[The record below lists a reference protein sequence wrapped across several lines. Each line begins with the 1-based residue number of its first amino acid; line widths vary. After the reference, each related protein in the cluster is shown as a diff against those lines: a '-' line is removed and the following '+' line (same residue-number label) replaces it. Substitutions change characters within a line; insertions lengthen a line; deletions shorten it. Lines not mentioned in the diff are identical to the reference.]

1 MEVALMRL
9 FHDNKARLV
18 PIIWSIFASAL
29 AVVPPLI
36 KPGFPPNH
44 EDDTFVLRTMVYA
57 KHFQFGDLLPIW
69 SASDNFGM
77 GSPLPGLYHR
87 LFYMV
92 SGAIYAVT
100 ANSKV
105 SIALTLIAF
114 TSIGVYSVFLLLRS
128 FDSTVFVSLIGASV
142 LPFLNYS
149 VTNWLVRG
157 AMAEYSA
164 MMLIPLFLYV
174 VKRSIDRSLL
184 YGRIG
189 LVMGFI
195 FLAHSVIAY
204 FTALLTGFILIG
216 CCLLGL
222 STWKMFPLK
231 KVFYAALGFF
241 AVTWWS
247 LLPMLYLRQR
257 YDMSRLLPDFLAV
270 RFQFRRITEYFWD
283 SSWSWS
289 NPPQLFTV
297 QLDIV
302 IVMSVILL
310 LIMKKYDRRELWVIG
325 LLIVTMVFQYGG
337 SWRLY
342 EYIPGAKYIQ
352 FPWRL
357 LALASTLFVLLAFIG
372 LRKSKVAVSIVAL
385 STILLSGTWQRV
397 NYYNYP
403 DRLEVRNSRTLSA
416 YSLSLFGEYLPAD
429 AALLEPDPSSSAVF
443 SEWKNQIDTFLNT
456 FNNSKNCQ
464 VNRVSPIAEIKLIEF
479 TTRCVQDSVV
489 LLPIFATDAHATK
502 STHSGFQKNCIV
514 EKRYQS
520 LCAVSV
526 PSGFTSVDVQIPSIT
541 QVFSKTLTP

>member
-1 MEVALMRL
+1 MQL
-9 FHDNKARLV
+9 FHDYKAKLL
-18 PIIWSIFASAL
+18 PIVWSFFVSVLAL
-29 AVVPPLI
+29 VPPLM
-36 KPGFPPNH
+36 KSGFPPNH

-57 KHFQFGDLLPIW
+57 KHFQFGDLLPVW

-92 SGAIYAVT
+92 SGAVYAVS

-105 SIALTLIAF
+105 SITFTLIAF
-114 TSIGVYSVFLLLRS
+114 TTIGVYSVFLLLRS
-128 FDSTVFVSLIGASV
+128 FNSNVFVSLLGSSV

-164 MMLIPLFLYV
+164 MMLVPLFLLII
-174 VKRSIDRSLL
+174 KRSFDRSLL

-189 LVMGFI
+189 LIFGFL

-204 FTALLTGFILIG
+204 FTALLTGLTMIG

-222 STWKMFPLK
+222 STWKMFPLR
-231 KVFYAALGFF
+231 KVSYAVLGFF

-270 RFQFRRITEYFWD
+270 RFQFRRITDYVWD

-289 NPPQLFTV
+289 NAPQLFTV
-297 QLDIV
+297 ELDIV
-302 IVMSVILL
+302 IVISVMVLAV
-310 LIMKKYDRRELWVIG
+310 MKMYDRQQLWVFG
-325 LLIVTMVFQYGG
+325 LLTMTMVFQYGG

-342 EYIPGAKYIQ
+342 EIIPGAKYIQ

-357 LALASTLFVLLAFIG
+357 LALASTLFVLLAFVG
-372 LRKSKVAVSIVAL
+372 LQKSKVAVSIVAL

-403 DRLEVRNSRTLSA
+403 DRLEDRNSRTLSA
-416 YSLSLFGEYLPAD
+416 YSLSLFGEYLPAN
-429 AALLEPDPSSSAVF
+429 APLLEPDPSSSAVF
-443 SEWKNQIDTFLNT
+443 SEWKSQIDNFLNT
-456 FNNSKNCQ
+456 YNNSKNCK
-464 VNRVSPIAEIKLIEF
+464 VNRVSPIAEIKHIKF
-479 TTRCVQDSVV
+479 TALCAQDSVV
-489 LLPIFATDAHATK
+489 LLPIFATDAHRTK
-502 STHSGFQKNCIV
+502 STHAEFQKNCIV
-514 EKRYQS
+514 DKKYQS
-520 LCAVSV
+520 LCAVLV
-526 PSGFTSVDVQIPSIT
+526 PEGITSVDVEIPSFS
-541 QVFSKTLTP
+541 QVLSKIFTL

>member
-1 MEVALMRL
+1 MRL
-9 FHDNKARLV
+9 FHDNKARLF

-29 AVVPPLI
+29 AVIPPLI

-57 KHFQFGDLLPIW
+57 KHFHFGDLLPIW

-77 GSPLPGLYHR
+77 GSPFPGLYHR

-92 SGAIYAVT
+92 SGTIYAVT

-128 FDSTVFVSLIGASV
+128 FDGSVFVSLLGASV

-164 MMLIPLFLYV
+164 MMLIPLFLYF

-189 LVMGFI
+189 LIMGFI

-216 CCLLGL
+216 GCLLGL

-231 KVFYAALGFF
+231 KVFYAVLGFM

-247 LLPMLYLRQR
+247 LVPMLYLRQR

-270 RFQFRRITEYFWD
+270 RFQFRRITDYLWD

-302 IVMSVILL
+302 IVMSVMVLVF
-310 LIMKKYDRRELWVIG
+310 MRKFDRRQLWIIG
-325 LLIVTMVFQYGG
+325 LLITTMVFQYGG

-372 LRKSKVAVSIVAL
+372 LRKSKVAVTIVAL

-397 NYYNYP
+397 DYYDYP

-443 SEWKNQIDTFLNT
+443 SEWKNQIDTFITT

-464 VNRVSPIAEIKLIEF
+464 VNRVSPIDEIKLIEF

-489 LLPIFATDAHATK
+489 LLPIFATDAHAIK

-541 QVFSKTLTP
+541 QVLSKTLTP

>member
-1 MEVALMRL
+1 MQW
-9 FHDNKARLV
+9 FQCCKAKVL
-18 PIIWSIFASAL
+18 PIVWSIFASVL
-29 AVVPPLI
+29 AIVPPLI

-57 KHFQFGDLLPIW
+57 KHFQFGDLLPVW

-92 SGAIYAVT
+92 SGVVYAVS

-105 SIALTLIAF
+105 SIAFTLIAF
-114 TSIGVYSVFLLLRS
+114 TSIGVYSLFLLLRS
-128 FDSTVFVSLIGASV
+128 FTSSVFVSLLGASV

-174 VKRSIDRSLL
+174 VKRSFDRSLL
-184 YGRIG
+184 YGRVG
-189 LVMGFI
+189 LVFGFL

-204 FTALLTGFILIG
+204 FTALLTGFIMLG

-222 STWKMFPLK
+222 STWRMFHPR
-231 KVFYAALGFF
+231 KVGFAILGFF

-270 RFQFRRITEYFWD
+270 RFQFRRITDYLWD

-302 IVMSVILL
+302 IVISVMVLVV
-310 LIMKKYDRRELWVIG
+310 MKKYNRQQFWVLG
-325 LLIVTMVFQYGG
+325 LLITTMVFQYGG
-337 SWRLY
+337 SWRVY
-342 EYIPGAKYIQ
+342 DIIPGAKYIQ

-357 LALASTLFVLLAFIG
+357 LALASTLLVILAFVG
-372 LRKSKVAVSIVAL
+372 LQKSKVAVSVIAL

-403 DRLEVRNSRTLSA
+403 DRLEERNSRSLSN
-416 YSLSLFGEYLPAD
+416 YSLSLFGEYLPAN
-429 AALLEPDPSSSAVF
+429 ATLLEPDPSSSAVF
-443 SEWKNQIDTFLNT
+443 GEWKNQIDIFLKT
-456 FNNSKNCQ
+456 FNSSTKCE
-464 VNRVSPIAEIKLIEF
+464 VHRVSPINEIKRIEF
-479 TTRCVQDSVV
+479 TTKCVRDSVV
-489 LLPIFATDAHATK
+489 LLPIFATDAHLTE
-502 STHSGFQKNCIV
+502 STHPNFQKHCIIQS
-514 EKRYQS
+514 RYQS
-520 LCAVSV
+520 LCAVFV
-526 PSGFTSVDVQIPSIT
+526 PRGVTSVDVVIPSIS
-541 QVFSKTLTP
+541 QIIGRMIPL

>member
-1 MEVALMRL
+1 MKV
-9 FHDNKARLV
+9 FQDYKARLFPLV
-18 PIIWSIFASAL
+18 WSMFASVL
-29 AVVPPLI
+29 AIVPPLI

-57 KHFQFGDLLPIW
+57 KHFQFGDLLPVW

-92 SGAIYAVT
+92 SGVVYAVT
-100 ANSKV
+100 SNSKV
-105 SIALTLIAF
+105 SIAFALIVF
-114 TSIGVYSVFLLLRS
+114 TSIGVYSAFLLLRTFNCS
-128 FDSTVFVSLIGASV
+128 VFVSMLGASV

-164 MMLIPLFLYV
+164 MMLLPLFLYT

-184 YGRIG
+184 HGRIG
-189 LVMGFI
+189 LIMGFL

-204 FTALLTGFILIG
+204 FTALLTGIILIG
-216 CCLLGL
+216 SCLFGL

-231 KVFYAALGFF
+231 KVFYAVLGFLT
-241 AVTWWS
+241 VTWWS

-270 RFQFRRITEYFWD
+270 RFQFRRITEYVWD

-302 IVMSVILL
+302 IVVSVIVLVT
-310 LIMKKYDRRELWVIG
+310 MRKYGRQQFWVLG
-325 LLIVTMVFQYGG
+325 LLTLTMLFQYGG

-342 EYIPGAKYIQ
+342 EIIPGAKYIQ

-372 LRKSKVAVSIVAL
+372 LQKSKVAVFLVAL
-385 STILLSGTWQRV
+385 STVLLSGTWQRV
-397 NYYNYP
+397 DYYNYP
-403 DRLEVRNSRTLSA
+403 DRLEDRNSRTLSA
-416 YSLSLFGEYLPAD
+416 YSLSLFGEYLPAN
-429 AALLEPDPSSSAVF
+429 ATLLEPDPSSSAVF
-443 SEWKNQIDTFLNT
+443 SEWKSQIDTFIVT
-456 FNNSKNCQ
+456 FNNSKNCS
-464 VNRVSPIAEIKLIEF
+464 VNRVSPIAETKHMEF
-479 TTRCVQDSVV
+479 TTRCAQASVV
-489 LLPIFATDAHATK
+489 LLPIFATDAHTTK
-502 STHSGFQKNCIV
+502 STRPSFQENCII
-514 EKRYQS
+514 EKKYQS
-520 LCAVSV
+520 LCAVYV
-526 PSGFTSVDVQIPSIT
+526 PSGITDVDVQIPSMT
-541 QVFSKTLTP
+541 QVISKMLMP